1 MKVVLLEDVR
11 GIGKKFDVKS
21 VADGYA
27 RHFLLPRG
35 LARAADETGLKLK
48 AEAAARAE
56 EERAERERAR
66 EAVKALRLSFPLAV
80 GSHGEVFGSV
90 GADAIAKAL
99 RAHGIQAE
107 AVLKKPIRAPGEY
120 EIPLK
125 LGKGVQVVLRITVTT
140 EPQRP

>member
-27 RHFLLPRG
+27 RNFLLPRG
-35 LARAADETGLKLK
+35 LARSADEAGLKVR
-48 AEAAARAE
+48 AEAAARTEA
-56 EERAERERAR
+56 ERAEHERAR
-66 EAVKALRLSFPLAV
+66 EAVRTLRLSFPLAA

-90 GADAIAKAL
+90 GADAIVKAL
-99 RAHGIQAE
+99 RAQGIQAE

-125 LGKGVQVVLRITVTT
+125 LGKGAQAILRITVTA
-140 EPQRP
+140 EPQRL